1 MPAPMARPLGPPTPT
16 WCSRPAPPGKS
27 CAEAKEHADAERFLR
42 YVMDGFDIV
51 VDPQE
56 QALILTLPIDAINQQ
71 GRPEDAAELQRRLT
85 ELTKDD

>member
-1 MPAPMARPLGPPTPT
+1 
-16 WCSRPAPPGKS
+16 
-27 CAEAKEHADAERFLR
+27 
-42 YVMDGFDIV
+42 MDGFDIV